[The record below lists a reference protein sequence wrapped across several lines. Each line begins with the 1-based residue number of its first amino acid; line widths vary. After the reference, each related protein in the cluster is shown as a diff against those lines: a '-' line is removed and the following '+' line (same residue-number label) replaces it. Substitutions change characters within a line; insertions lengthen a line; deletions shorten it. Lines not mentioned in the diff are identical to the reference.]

1 MDLLST
7 AGVAIGLFVATNLD
21 DAFLLVGWFARGRP
35 SGRQVVIGQ
44 YLGIGLLTVVSIVL
58 GAAVVAA
65 ASGWVRYLG
74 LLPLAIGLRGLVS
87 IARGDDEEGESE
99 APAAK
104 GIVAVATVTIASG
117 ADNVGVYTP
126 VFAAFDAGQLAVT
139 ALVFLIL
146 TGLWCLGARALVD
159 HPRYGA
165 PLRHH
170 GPLIASLAL
179 VVVGVAV
186 LLGV

>member
-7 AGVAIGLFVATNLD
+7 AGIAVGLFVATNLD

-35 SGRQVVIGQ
+35 SARQVVVGQ
-44 YLGIGLLTVVSIVL
+44 YLGIGLLTVVSVIL
-58 GAAVVAA
+58 GAAVVAV

-74 LLPLAIGLRGLVS
+74 LLPLAIGVRGLVS
-87 IARGDDEEGESE
+87 IARGDDEDESE

-104 GIVAVATVTIASG
+104 GIAAVATVTIASG
-117 ADNVGVYTP
+117 ADNVSVYTP
-126 VFAAFDAGQLAVT
+126 VLATFDAGALAVT
-139 ALVFLIL
+139 ALVFAIM

-170 GPLIASLAL
+170 GPLIESLAL
-179 VVVGVAV
+179 MVVGLAV

>member
-35 SGRQVVIGQ
+35 SGRQVVVGQ
-44 YLGIGLLTVVSIVL
+44 YLGIGLLTVVSVLL
-58 GAAVVAA
+58 GAAVVAV

-74 LLPLAIGLRGLVS
+74 LLPLAIGLRGLMS
-87 IARGDDEEGESE
+87 IARGGQESESE

-104 GIVAVATVTIASG
+104 GILAVTAVTIASG
-117 ADNVGVYTP
+117 ADNVSVYTP
-126 VFAAFDAGQLAVT
+126 VFAAFDAGQVAVT

-179 VVVGVAV
+179 VMVGVAV
-186 LLGV
+186 LLGI